1 VNVAAAKLLLPWL
14 AHAVAELQ
22 RRRHEREE
30 LRLLDSCALRDLG
43 LDRSE
48 LGSCQ
53 AEATGAA
60 HCTRRRIAGV

>member
-1 VNVAAAKLLLPWL
+1 MNVAAAKLLRWV
-14 AHAVAELQ
+14 AHAVADLA

-30 LRLLDSCALRDLG
+30 LQLLDAWTLRDLG

-48 LGSCQ
+48 LGSCH

>member
-1 VNVAAAKLLLPWL
+1 VNVAAAKLVRRWV
-14 AHAVAELQ
+14 HAMTDRE

-30 LRLLDSCALRDLG
+30 LESLDVSALRDLG

-48 LGSCQ
+48 LGSCH

>member
-1 VNVAAAKLLLPWL
+1 MNVAAAKLLRGLV
-14 AHAVAELQ
+14 HALTDLV

-30 LRLLDSCALRDLG
+30 LQSLDSSTLRDLG

-48 LGSCQ
+48 LGSCH

>member
-1 VNVAAAKLLLPWL
+1 MTDRD
-14 AHAVAELQ
+14 

-30 LRLLDSCALRDLG
+30 LQSLDVSALRDLG

-48 LGSCQ
+48 LGSCH